1 MGVVRA
7 ADPTGTMQPVDDR
20 TRRRRIHRQALSIA
34 LALTPFGIV
43 FGVACVEADLGL
55 AEAVGFSALV
65 FTGSAQFAAVG
76 VLGDGGGAVAAI
88 SAGLLLN
95 IRSLAFGVLLA
106 PALTGRV
113 STRALLAQ
121 LVIDE
126 STAVATVQ
134 DDRRWQRYGF
144 IAGGLAV
151 FTVWNFTTIA
161 GVLLASVDDDFIADL
176 GLDAAAPA
184 AFLALLWPRL
194 VGRGG
199 MQGRRIA
206 VVGGL
211 IAAAAVPFTPPGI
224 PILLAGLGVLAARR
238 GEVAP

>member
-1 MGVVRA
+1 MDERI
-7 ADPTGTMQPVDDR
+7 
-20 TRRRRIHRQALSIA
+20 RRRRIHRQALSISLA
-34 LALTPFGIV
+34 LAPFGIV
-43 FGVACVEADLGL
+43 FGVACVQADLGL

-106 PALTGRV
+106 PSLTGRV
-113 STRALLAQ
+113 GVRALMAQ

-134 DDRRWQRYGF
+134 DEARWRRYGF
-144 IAGGLAV
+144 LAGGLAV
-151 FTVWNFTTIA
+151 FAVWNLTTVA
-161 GVLLASVDDDFIADL
+161 GVLLASVDDGFITDL
-176 GLDAAAPA
+176 GFDAAAPA

-194 VGRGG
+194 VGRDGD
-199 MQGRRIA
+199 QGRRIA
-206 VVGGL
+206 VAGGL
-211 IAAAAVPFTPPGI
+211 IAVAAVPFVPPGI
-224 PILLAGLGVLAARR
+224 PILLAGMGVLAARR
-238 GEVAP
+238 SPERTP

>member
-1 MGVVRA
+1 M
-7 ADPTGTMQPVDDR
+7 DDR

-34 LALTPFGIV
+34 LALSPFGIV
-43 FGVACVEADLGL
+43 FGVACVDAGLGL
-55 AEAVGFSALV
+55 GEAIGFSAVV

-76 VLGDGGGAVAAI
+76 VLGDGGGVVAAI

-106 PALTGRV
+106 PSLTGGIG
-113 STRALLAQ
+113 TRAVLSQ

-134 DDRRWQRYGF
+134 DEHRWRRYGF

-151 FTVWNFTTIA
+151 FTVWNLTTIA
-161 GVLLASVDDDFIADL
+161 GVLLASVDDGFITDL
-176 GLDAAAPA
+176 GLDVAAPA

-194 VGRGG
+194 VGAGG
-199 MQGRRIA
+199 ADGRRIA
-206 VVGGL
+206 TAGGL
-211 IAAAAVPFTPPGI
+211 VAAAAVPFTPPGI
-224 PILLAGLGVLAARR
+224 PILVAGLGVLAARPR
-238 GEVAP
+238 RATP

>member
-1 MGVVRA
+1 M
-7 ADPTGTMQPVDDR
+7 PSVDDR

-34 LALTPFGIV
+34 LALAPFGIV

-55 AEAVGFSALV
+55 VEAIGFSAVV

-106 PALTGRV
+106 PSLTGGLG
-113 STRALLAQ
+113 TRALLSQ

-134 DDRRWQRYGF
+134 DEPRWRRYGF
-144 IAGGLAV
+144 LAGGLAV
-151 FTVWNFTTIA
+151 FTVWNLTTIA
-161 GVLLASVDDDFIADL
+161 GVLLASVDDDFITDL
-176 GLDAAAPA
+176 GLDVAAPA

-194 VGRGG
+194 VGDGG
-199 MQGRRIA
+199 AQGRRIA
-206 VVGGL
+206 VAGGL
-211 IAAAAVPFTPPGI
+211 IAAAAVPLAPPGI
-224 PILLAGLGVLAARR
+224 PILLAGLGVLAARHRR
-238 GEVAP
+238 GGA

>member
-1 MGVVRA
+1 
-7 ADPTGTMQPVDDR
+7 VDDR
-20 TRRRRIHRQALSIA
+20 SRRRRIHRQALSIA
-34 LALTPFGIV
+34 LALAPFGIV

-55 AEAVGFSALV
+55 VEAIGFSAIV

-76 VLGDGGGAVAAI
+76 VLGDGGGALAAI
-88 SAGLLLN
+88 GAGLLLN

-106 PALTGRV
+106 PSLTGRTT
-113 STRALLAQ
+113 TRALLSQ

-134 DDRRWQRYGF
+134 DEHRWRRYGF

-151 FTVWNFTTIA
+151 FTVWNLTTIA
-161 GVLLASVDDDFIADL
+161 GVLLASVDDAFITDL

-194 VGRGG
+194 VGHGG
-199 MQGRRIA
+199 ADGRRIA
-206 VVGGL
+206 IAGGL
-211 IAAAAVPFTPPGI
+211 VAAAAVPLTPPGV
-224 PILLAGLGVLAARR
+224 PILLSGLGVLAARQGR
-238 GEVAP
+238 PAA

>member
-1 MGVVRA
+1 MGVGLGADRRA
-7 ADPTGTMQPVDDR
+7 RCSVVDDR

-34 LALTPFGIV
+34 VALAPFGIV
-43 FGVACVEADLGL
+43 FGVACVQADLGL
-55 AEAVGFSALV
+55 AEAVGFSAIV

-106 PALTGRV
+106 PALTGRPAK
-113 STRALLAQ
+113 RALLAQ

-134 DDRRWQRYGF
+134 DERRWQRYGF
-144 IAGGLAV
+144 IAGGIAV
-151 FTVWNFTTIA
+151 FAVWNLTTIA
-161 GVLLASVDDDFIADL
+161 GVLLASVDDGFIDEL

-194 VGRGG
+194 VGPAGA
-199 MQGRRIA
+199 QGRRIA
-206 VVGGL
+206 IAGGL
-211 IAAAAVPFTPPGI
+211 IAAAAVPFAPPGI
-224 PILLAGLGVLAARR
+224 PILLAGLGVLAARSR
-238 GEVAP
+238 PGSA

>member
-1 MGVVRA
+1 M
-7 ADPTGTMQPVDDR
+7 DDR

-34 LALTPFGIV
+34 LALAPFGIV
-43 FGVACVEADLGL
+43 FGVACVEADLGI
-55 AEAVGFSALV
+55 AEAIWFSAIV

-88 SAGLLLN
+88 TAGLLLN

-106 PALTGRV
+106 PSLTGRV
-113 STRALLAQ
+113 ATRALLAQ

-134 DDRRWQRYGF
+134 DEHRWRRYGF
-144 IAGGLAV
+144 LAGGLAV
-151 FTVWNFTTIA
+151 FTVWNLTTVA
-161 GVLLASVDDDFIADL
+161 GVLLASTDDGFITDL

-194 VGRGG
+194 VGAGG
-199 MQGRRIA
+199 DEGRRMAIA
-206 VVGGL
+206 GGL
-211 IAAAAVPFTPPGI
+211 VAASAIPFAPPGV

-238 GEVAP
+238 GRTS

>member
-1 MGVVRA
+1 M
-7 ADPTGTMQPVDDR
+7 DDR
-20 TRRRRIHRQALSIA
+20 TRRRRIHRQAVSIA
-34 LALTPFGIV
+34 LALAPFGIV
-43 FGVACVEADLGL
+43 FGVACVQADLGL
-55 AEAVGFSALV
+55 AEAIGFSAVV

-113 STRALLAQ
+113 GTRALLAQ
-121 LVIDE
+121 LDIDE
-126 STAVATVQ
+126 STAVATAQ
-134 DDRRWQRYGF
+134 DEQRWRRYGF
-144 IAGGLAV
+144 LAGGLAV
-151 FTVWNFTTIA
+151 FTVWNLTTVA
-161 GVLLASVDDDFIADL
+161 GVLLASADDAFITEL

-194 VGRGG
+194 VGPDGT
-199 MQGRRIA
+199 QARRIA
-206 VVGGL
+206 VAGGL
-211 IAAAAVPFTPPGI
+211 IAAAAVPLAPPGV

-238 GEVAP
+238 APVQP